1 MCLRESNVPNH
12 THNVTL
18 RIAKVGNDNASG
30 WNELQHHE
38 RLNATSGGRETK
50 IVNVN
55 GTSTNGVKD
64 SLLEYQLSPLEYQN
78 RENITYPHDNI
89 PPYREV
95 YIWECIATQEYDPL
109 WQYTISYNMN
119 GHGTVP

>member
-30 WNELQHHE
+30 WNELQQHE

-95 YIWECIATQEYDPL
+95 YLWECVE
-109 WQYTISYNMN
+109 N
-119 GHGTVP
+119 

>member
-64 SLLEYQLSPLEYQN
+64 SLLEYQLSPLEYQ
-78 RENITYPHDNI
+78 Y
-89 PPYREV
+89 
-95 YIWECIATQEYDPL
+95 
-109 WQYTISYNMN
+109 M
-119 GHGTVP
+119 